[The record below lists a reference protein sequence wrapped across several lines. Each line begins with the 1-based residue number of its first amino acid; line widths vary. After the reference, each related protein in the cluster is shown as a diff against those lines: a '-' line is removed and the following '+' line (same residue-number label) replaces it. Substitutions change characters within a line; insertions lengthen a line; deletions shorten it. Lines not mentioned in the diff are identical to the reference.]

1 MHTPPWLTSLWH
13 WFAGEDPV
21 LRRHVGFCVGSA
33 QLYVLTLAVM
43 WHAVWLGY
51 MPTEVARLITW
62 LMVCTWT
69 LVFALVRSGWSRRF
83 RDPVLTM
90 PHAMAAIFNT
100 VVAYALLG
108 PLRADI
114 FVLLA
119 QSIALTMFRVRP
131 QQSLLLGLWA
141 IGLMGAAQLW
151 LGLWATPVV
160 DPVVL
165 VSHAVVG
172 GVTLWALAL
181 VAMWVAELRE
191 KIAAQAQRL
200 QDTLGQVQALA
211 TTDMLT
217 GLLNRRQIEQVM
229 ADEMARAARTGTPL
243 SVAVLDLDHFKR
255 INDLYGHR
263 MGDEVLRRFAGLIK
277 AELRALDHSAR
288 WGGEEF
294 LVLMPHVEGDQALV
308 ALERIRQKLS
318 ELPMSEHESLRVTL
332 SAGLAVWQAG
342 ESLEQVIERAD
353 AALYQAKNAGRNRVV
368 QGLQPG
374 TPSAQ
379 EAAVSSVWT
388 HRHWPQRGP
397 A

>member
-1 MHTPPWLTSLWH
+1 MHTPLWLTSLWH
-13 WFAGEDPV
+13 WFAGEDPA

-51 MPTEVARLITW
+51 MPTELARLITW
-62 LMVCTWT
+62 LMVFTWT

-119 QSIALTMFRVRP
+119 QSIALTMFRVKPR
-131 QQSLLLGLWA
+131 QSLLLGLWA
-141 IGLMGAAQLW
+141 IGLMGGAQLW

-160 DPVVL
+160 DPMVL

-191 KIAAQAQRL
+191 KIASQAQRL

-229 ADEMARAARTGTPL
+229 GDEMARAARTGTPL
-243 SVAVLDLDHFKR
+243 SVAMLDLDHFKR

-263 MGDEVLRRFAGLIK
+263 MGDEVLRRFASLIK
-277 AELRALDHSAR
+277 AELRTLDHSAR

-308 ALERIRQKLS
+308 ALERIRLKLA
-318 ELPMSEHESLRVTL
+318 ELPMSDHEALRVTL
-332 SAGLAVWQAG
+332 SAGLAMWQPG

-353 AALYQAKNAGRNRVV
+353 TALYEAKHRGRNQVV
-368 QGLQPG
+368 QAAG
-374 TPSAQ
+374 
-379 EAAVSSVWT
+379 AAVDRGVASGGAPAWAQ
-388 HRHWPQRGP
+388 RGWPQGGT

>member
-43 WHAVWLGY
+43 WHAFWLGY
-51 MPTEVARLITW
+51 MPADLARLISV

-83 RDPVLTM
+83 SDPVLTM
-90 PHAMAAIFNT
+90 PHAMMAIFNT

-119 QSIALTMFRVRP
+119 QSIALTMFRVKPR
-131 QQSLLLGLWA
+131 QSLLLGLWA
-141 IGLMGAAQLW
+141 IGLMGCAQLW

-217 GLLNRRQIEQVM
+217 GLLNRRQVEQVM
-229 ADEMARAARTGTPL
+229 GDEMARAARTGSPL
-243 SVAVLDLDHFKR
+243 SVAMLDLDHFKR

-294 LVLMPHVEGDQALV
+294 LVLMPHVEGEQALV
-308 ALERIRQKLS
+308 ALERIRLKLAD
-318 ELPMSEHESLRVTL
+318 LPMSDHEALRVTL
-332 SAGLAVWQAG
+332 SAGLALWQPG
-342 ESLEQVIERAD
+342 ERMEQVIERAD
-353 AALYQAKNAGRNRVV
+353 AALYEAKHRGRNQVV
-368 QGLQPG
+368 QAAGAVGGRVAGGEGAPVW
-374 TPSAQ
+374 AQ
-379 EAAVSSVWT
+379 
-388 HRHWPQRGP
+388 HPWPQGG
-397 A
+397 AA

>member
-13 WFAGEDPV
+13 WFAGEDPA

-51 MPTEVARLITW
+51 MPTELARLITW

-69 LVFALVRSGWSRRF
+69 LVFTLVRSGWSRRF

-119 QSIALTMFRVRP
+119 QAIALTMFRVKPR
-131 QQSLLLGLWA
+131 QSLLLGLWA
-141 IGLMGAAQLW
+141 IGLMGGAQLW

-200 QDTLGQVQALA
+200 QDTLAQVQALA

-217 GLLNRRQIEQVM
+217 GLLNRRQVEQVM
-229 ADEMARAARTGTPL
+229 GDEMARAGRAATPL
-243 SVAVLDLDHFKR
+243 CVAMLDLDHFKR

-263 MGDEVLRRFAGLIK
+263 MGDDVLRRFAALLK
-277 AELRALDHSAR
+277 AELRALDHSGR

-294 LVLMPHVEGDQALV
+294 LVLMPHVDVEQARV
-308 ALERIRQKLS
+308 ALERIRHKLS
-318 ELPMSEHESLRVTL
+318 ELPMSEHESLRVTM
-332 SAGLAVWQAG
+332 SAGLAVWAPG
-342 ESLEQVIERAD
+342 ESMEQVIERAD
-353 AALYQAKNAGRNRVV
+353 AALYEAKHQGRNQVV
-368 QGLQPG
+368 ASEASMGVRAAQGLSASPWP
-374 TPSAQ
+374 TPLASRRG
-379 EAAVSSVWT
+379 AA
-388 HRHWPQRGP
+388 
-397 A
+397 

>member
-13 WFAGEDPV
+13 WFAGEDPA

-51 MPTEVARLITW
+51 MPTDLAWLISV
-62 LMVCTWT
+62 LMVLTWT
-69 LVFALVRSGWSRRF
+69 LVFTLVRSGWSRRF
-83 RDPVLTM
+83 SDPVLTM

-119 QSIALTMFRVRP
+119 QAIALTMFRVRP
-131 QQSLLLGLWA
+131 RQSLLLGLWA
-141 IGLMGAAQLW
+141 IGLMGAAQVW

-229 ADEMARAARTGTPL
+229 SDEMARAARTGSPL

-263 MGDEVLRRFAGLIK
+263 MGDEVLRRFASLIK
-277 AELRALDHSAR
+277 AELRALDHSGR

-294 LVLMPHVEGDQALV
+294 LVLMPHVSADQALV
-308 ALERIRQKLS
+308 ALERIRHKLS

-332 SAGLAVWQAG
+332 SAGLAVWQVG
-342 ESLEQVIERAD
+342 ESLELVIDRAD
-353 AALYQAKNAGRNRVV
+353 AALYEAKHAGRNRVAQAMPSV
-368 QGLQPG
+368 ASPMSEGVAAPG
-374 TPSAQ
+374 WPPRA
-379 EAAVSSVWT
+379 
-388 HRHWPQRGP
+388 WPQGGQ

>member
-131 QQSLLLGLWA
+131 RQSLLLGLWA

-229 ADEMARAARTGTPL
+229 ADEMARAARAGTPL

-332 SAGLAVWQAG
+332 SAGLAVWQVG

-353 AALYQAKNAGRNRVV
+353 LALYEAKHAGRNRVALAAPSPSV
-368 QGLQPG
+368 PG
-374 TPSAQ
+374 QAGAASPVWAQ
-379 EAAVSSVWT
+379 
-388 HRHWPQRGP
+388 RPWPQGG
-397 A
+397 AA